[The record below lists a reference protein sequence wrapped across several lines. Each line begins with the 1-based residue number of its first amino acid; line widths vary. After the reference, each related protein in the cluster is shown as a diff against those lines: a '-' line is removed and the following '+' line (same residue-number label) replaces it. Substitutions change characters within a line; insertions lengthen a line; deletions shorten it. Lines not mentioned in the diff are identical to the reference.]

1 MRWPIVLAALI
12 FLARTGAVFAAPDI
26 HEGLWEVSIDAEV
39 GGQPISATP
48 MVVRQC
54 IGTQSVQDL
63 MAQMGGAGGCSIS
76 DFQQDGPRARW
87 NLACSGA
94 IDVSGTGQTEIAGDQ
109 FSGRMDLVIKM
120 GGESMPM
127 AQKFQAHRVGECQ

>member
-1 MRWPIVLAALI
+1 MRWLIVLAALVL
-12 FLARTGAVFAAPDI
+12 LARTAAVLAAPDI
-26 HEGLWEVSIDAEV
+26 HEGLWEVSVEAEV
-39 GGQPISATP
+39 GGQPISDTP
-48 MVVRQC
+48 MVVHQC
-54 IGTQSVQDL
+54 IGTQSVRDL
-63 MAQMGGAGGCSIS
+63 MAQMGGAGGCNIS

-87 NLACSGA
+87 NLVCSGA

-127 AQKFQAHRVGECQ
+127 AQKFRAHRVGECQ

>member
-1 MRWPIVLAALI
+1 VRWLIVLAALA
-12 FLARTGAVFAAPDI
+12 FLARAAGVLAAPDI
-26 HEGLWEVSIDAEV
+26 REGLWEVTVDAEV

-54 IGTQSVQDL
+54 VGNQSVQDL
-63 MAQMGGAGGCSIS
+63 MAQMGGAGGCNIS
-76 DFQQDGPRARW
+76 DFQQSGSHARW

-94 IDVSGTGQTEIAGDQ
+94 MDVSGTGETEIAGDQ

-127 AQKFQAHRVGECQ
+127 VQKFRAHRVGECQ